1 MLSRDLQRILKIRDY
16 CLGIQDTIA
25 RFGNSPDGFL
35 LDSDYQQSIA
45 FSILQIGELTGG
57 LSEEYRSSTKE
68 QIQWPHIKG
77 VRNIIV
83 HDYGKIQLDRVWDI
97 ATKDIPVL
105 KAFCNDQ
112 LPHKSQ
118 ALNAHNFSLLV
129 LSNFDKPTWPP
140 SCPMVG
146 SLRVFLF
153 CSPCS
158 APLTSSPFDCPL
170 CWFLPVTR
178 SAQSPAGTPGT

>member
-1 MLSRDLQRILKIRDY
+1 MEVVPFSCTRY
-16 CLGIQDTIA
+16 CVCDAYHYCRCPKEGEWLWWTSKNERRLPKQPSFVTQWYDNRRNYVI
-25 RFGNSPDGFL
+25 NHL
-35 LDSDYQQSIA
+35 L
-45 FSILQIGELTGG
+45 
-57 LSEEYRSSTKE
+57 RK
-68 QIQWPHIKG
+68 
-77 VRNIIV
+77 R
-83 HDYGKIQLDRVWDI
+83 
-97 ATKDIPVL
+97 
-105 KAFCNDQ
+105 
-112 LPHKSQ
+112 LPHLSTHFEMKLLYRMSVGCARGILWNCNYSKSQ

-178 SAQSPAGTPGT
+178 SARSPAGTPGTWPRCSCTLRFFEDSC

>member
-1 MLSRDLQRILKIRDY
+1 MLSRDLQRILKIRDC

-97 ATKDIPVL
+97 ATRIFPSSRLFV
-105 KAFCNDQ
+105 
-112 LPHKSQ
+112 
-118 ALNAHNFSLLV
+118 
-129 LSNFDKPTWPP
+129 TI
-140 SCPMVG
+140 SCPLNIEKMSELQIAVH
-146 SLRVFLF
+146 
-153 CSPCS
+153 
-158 APLTSSPFDCPL
+158 SS
-170 CWFLPVTR
+170 
-178 SAQSPAGTPGT
+178 S

>member
-1 MLSRDLQRILKIRDY
+1 MKRTLALTVVTALCAVSPFVAGAAMSSLQRPGADTPATSYDGAQAEYILRDY
-16 CLGIQDTIA
+16 EGYVSVFASGADRKPLQVTGIEVAGLRRADQELLRGGITVGSQEQLLLLLEDLG
-25 RFGNSPDGFL
+25 
-35 LDSDYQQSIA
+35 Y
-45 FSILQIGELTGG
+45 
-57 LSEEYRSSTKE
+57 
-68 QIQWPHIKG
+68 
-77 VRNIIV
+77 
-83 HDYGKIQLDRVWDI
+83 
-97 ATKDIPVL
+97 
-105 KAFCNDQ
+105 
-112 LPHKSQ
+112 KSQ

-129 LSNFDKPTWPP
+129 LSNFDKSTWPP

-178 SAQSPAGTPGT
+178 SARSPAGTPGT

>member
-1 MLSRDLQRILKIRDY
+1 MKLLEYGKEVFDFRKPVS
-16 CLGIQDTIA
+16 LGIQDTIA

-112 LPHKSQ
+112 LP
-118 ALNAHNFSLLV
+118 LEYRE
-129 LSNFDKPTWPP
+129 DE
-140 SCPMVG
+140 
-146 SLRVFLF
+146 
-153 CSPCS
+153 
-158 APLTSSPFDCPL
+158 
-170 CWFLPVTR
+170 
-178 SAQSPAGTPGT
+178 

>member
-25 RFGNSPDGFL
+25 RFGNSPDAFL
-35 LDSDYQQSIA
+35 LDSDYQQPIA

-112 LPHKSQ
+112 LP
-118 ALNAHNFSLLV
+118 LEYRE
-129 LSNFDKPTWPP
+129 DE
-140 SCPMVG
+140 
-146 SLRVFLF
+146 
-153 CSPCS
+153 
-158 APLTSSPFDCPL
+158 
-170 CWFLPVTR
+170 
-178 SAQSPAGTPGT
+178 